1 MIKLVVVFCRKAGMA
16 LEDFGAHW
24 QGPHARLVAALP
36 GLRRYVQ
43 SQTLASGY
51 RNRTPAIDGM
61 AELWFDDTNALRVVA
76 ASPQLRAVLADEAL
90 FIDPA
95 TRREIVTEDVVIK
108 DGPMPPDG
116 VKNIE
121 LVLRRPDL
129 SPEAFHRHWEVVHGP
144 LGASIPQVLRYVQSH
159 TRLAAYRNDSEPDLD
174 GVALTWFTGTAA
186 MRDSA
191 TMPEYQVTRDDEHNF
206 VVEPLDFV
214 ITKER
219 EIAL

>member
-16 LEDFGAHW
+16 LEDFTAHW

-76 ASPQLRAVLADEAL
+76 ASPQLRAVLADEAH

-108 DGPMPPDG
+108 GGPMPPDG

-129 SPEAFHRHWEVVHGP
+129 TPEAFHRHWQLVHGP